1 MNLGNGEFEVGHYF
15 PQLSKSLIAGR
26 RIYGINT
33 SIEYLENINVQ
44 FLYGE
49 LSRKITNR
57 YTSINEE
64 FVYLDSTQTTIVDT
78 TYTLGLEDRG
88 RGTFKRNIVGGRVA
102 LGNPR
107 FFQLGI
113 QALKVEDDT
122 TSIFNVVDYSNIFE
136 GPTSLINGVS
146 MAGQQRLSNSPE
158 LLRVQGGGLGLKGIL
173 LQVLI

>member
-1 MNLGNGEFEVGHYF
+1 M
-15 PQLSKSLIAGR
+15 
-26 RIYGINT
+26 
-33 SIEYLENINVQ
+33 
-44 FLYGE
+44 
-49 LSRKITNR
+49 SRKITNR

-113 QALKVEDDT
+113 QALKVEDDI

-158 LLRVQGGGLGLKGIL
+158 LLRVQGGG
-173 LQVLI
+173 